1 MCVCAGGGAQNF
13 GDQITSPD
21 TIRKYTKMGDLVDQG
36 SISRVGGEGGLR
48 IYCTMD

>member
-1 MCVCAGGGAQNF
+1 MINPPPLPKDFLQNF

-36 SISRVGGEGGLR
+36 SISRVGGEGG
-48 IYCTMD
+48 